1 MITQTVSLTEHFAG
15 QTLDVKIYSKSLQN
29 QFLIMFFYKFSSS

>member
-15 QTLDVKIYSKSLQN
+15 QTLDVKNIFKELQN
-29 QFLIMFFYKFSSS
+29 QFLIMYFYKFSSS